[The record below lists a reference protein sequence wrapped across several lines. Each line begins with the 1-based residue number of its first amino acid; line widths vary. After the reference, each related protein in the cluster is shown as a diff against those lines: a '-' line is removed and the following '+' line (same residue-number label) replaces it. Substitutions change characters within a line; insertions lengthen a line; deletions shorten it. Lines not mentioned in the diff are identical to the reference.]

1 MNNSKIDNT
10 SVRKQRL
17 DNLSIIRG
25 ISIIVVVA
33 FHAYGMMYVHFDDA
47 TNQMYSQIYE
57 KFNQSVL
64 ICIAMPM
71 FVFVSGFLFSY
82 LLSLGKYN
90 TWKELVRKKVY
101 RILLPFL
108 PCFQLVFHDYYW

>member
-33 FHAYGMMYVHFDDA
+33 FHAYGMMYVYFDDA

-57 KFNQSVL
+57 NS
-64 ICIAMPM
+64 INR
-71 FVFVSGFLFSY
+71 Y
-82 LLSLGKYN
+82 
-90 TWKELVRKKVY
+90 
-101 RILLPFL
+101 
-108 PCFQLVFHDYYW
+108 